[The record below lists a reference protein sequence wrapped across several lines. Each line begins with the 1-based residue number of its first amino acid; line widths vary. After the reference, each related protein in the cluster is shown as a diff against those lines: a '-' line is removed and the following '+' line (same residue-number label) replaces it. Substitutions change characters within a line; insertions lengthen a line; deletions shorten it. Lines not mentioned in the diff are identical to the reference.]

1 MTKTYY
7 KTLNPTRITPLFRK
21 NSEDLYTLKTEN
33 LKKSPGSTMIT
44 EVYTDLDLRTIPE
57 FPTLIFM
64 GLQKL
69 HSQFIGSYTENAA
82 VKQHLY

>member
-1 MTKTYY
+1 
-7 KTLNPTRITPLFRK
+7 
-21 NSEDLYTLKTEN
+21 
-33 LKKSPGSTMIT
+33 MIT